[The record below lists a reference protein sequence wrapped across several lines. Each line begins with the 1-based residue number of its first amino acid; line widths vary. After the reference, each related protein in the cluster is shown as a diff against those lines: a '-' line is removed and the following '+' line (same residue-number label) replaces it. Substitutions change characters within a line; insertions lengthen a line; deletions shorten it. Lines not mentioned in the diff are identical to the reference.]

1 LADSPY
7 VQLTTF
13 RRSGLGVGSPV
24 WVAAAEDDPS
34 RLVVI
39 SVDGT
44 GKTKRLAHTA
54 RVELR
59 PCSFRGRVEDGAP
72 TYRGVAHLVRD
83 ADGVAGV
90 RRAVAAKYGFPAR
103 FSTIAA
109 AVGSRL
115 GRPQAPRVGVVIDVE
130 REPVAPVA

>member
-1 LADSPY
+1 MDDAAGSPTAAGSPARAGRHPLADSTY
-7 VQLTTF
+7 VELTTF
-13 RRSGLGVGSPV
+13 RRSGVGVGSPV

-59 PCSFRGRVEDGAP
+59 PCSFRGRVDDGAP

-83 ADGVAGV
+83 A
-90 RRAVAAKYGFPAR
+90 
-103 FSTIAA
+103 
-109 AVGSRL
+109 
-115 GRPQAPRVGVVIDVE
+115 
-130 REPVAPVA
+130 